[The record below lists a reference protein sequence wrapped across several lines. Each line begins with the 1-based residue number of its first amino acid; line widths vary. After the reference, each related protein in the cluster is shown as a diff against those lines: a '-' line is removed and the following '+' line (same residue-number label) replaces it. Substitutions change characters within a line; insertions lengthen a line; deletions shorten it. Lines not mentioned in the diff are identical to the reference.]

1 MTAPA
6 EAPGHATTA
15 HAAVTLSQA
24 VKDTF
29 VLVRRNVTKN
39 VRLPQLLVFAT
50 IQPVMFLLLFN
61 YVFGGSIGLA
71 LPPAANGEYINW
83 LLPGLLIQ
91 VATFG
96 SSQTAIGLTDDLKN
110 GVIDRFRS
118 LPMARSAVLAGRTI
132 ADLAR
137 NAFVIGL
144 MLVVGTLIG
153 YRPGTS
159 WLGLLAG
166 FGVALTFAFAFSW
179 AMATMGLLVKDPE
192 TAQIAG
198 FLPLFPL
205 VFASSVFTPTDT
217 MPSWLQAFADN
228 QPITVVAN
236 AIRGLT
242 LGREALAEVTYGLGG
257 ATVTQEALAAAPTV
271 ANQVWLALIWVT
283 GILVVFAPLAVRM
296 YRRAVD

>member
-1 MTAPA
+1 MTAVVTTAPA
-6 EAPGHATTA
+6 HAKVGIA
-15 HAAVTLSQA
+15 QA
-24 VKDTF
+24 TKDAR
-29 VLVRRNVTKN
+29 VLVLRNVKKN
-39 VRLPQLLVFAT
+39 IRLPQLLVFAT

-71 LPPAANGEYINW
+71 LPPVANGTYINW

-96 SSQTAIGLTDDLKN
+96 ASQTAIGLTDDLKS

-132 ADLAR
+132 ADLLR

-144 MLVVGTLIG
+144 MVIVGIG
-153 YRPGTS
+153 VGFRPATS

-166 FGVALTFAFAFSW
+166 FALALAFAFAFSW
-179 AMATMGLLVKDPE
+179 AMASMGLLVKDPE

-205 VFASSVFTPTDT
+205 VFASSVFTPTGT
-217 MPSWLQAFADN
+217 MPDWLKAFADN

-236 AIRGLT
+236 AVRGLT
-242 LGREALAEVTYGLGG
+242 LGREALAEVSYGLGG
-257 ATVTQEALAAAPTV
+257 STVTPEALAAAPTV
-271 ANQVWLALIWVT
+271 AGQVVLALLWVI
-283 GILVVFAPLAVRM
+283 GILAVFAPLAIRL
-296 YRRAVD
+296 YRKAVD